1 MGPVG
6 CSSVSMMAMARPILK
21 AEPMIQTR
29 QLGPDDRF
37 VIFGSHGFWDEISNE
52 EAATSVRN
60 CTRDVSAT
68 LGPDDRVVICF
79 SINLSVFGFMYF
91 LVPVENYSM
100 LS

>member
-1 MGPVG
+1 MTRAIGNVYLKYNEFNKAPLPGKYIQGEPIV
-6 CSSVSMMAMARPILK
+6 RPILK

-68 LGPDDRVVICF
+68 LGPYDRVFICF
-79 SINLSVFGFMYF
+79 
-91 LVPVENYSM
+91 
-100 LS
+100 